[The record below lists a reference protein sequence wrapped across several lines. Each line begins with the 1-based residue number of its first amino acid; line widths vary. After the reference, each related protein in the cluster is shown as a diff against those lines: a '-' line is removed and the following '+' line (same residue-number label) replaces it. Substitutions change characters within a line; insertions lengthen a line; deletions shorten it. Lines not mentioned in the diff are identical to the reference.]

1 MTLFVFSSKGI
12 VSFNFAVSNLS
23 NGVNNCGTLIL
34 LIIFF
39 FHCIVAGC
47 VRESDIIVFTSCN
60 LCTCLLRPGGGVGPE
75 SEVVLLVIVFIFCVK
90 HIPILQSVIFLFV
103 VLHFYL
109 TKLGFNV

>member
-23 NGVNNCGTLIL
+23 NGANNCGTLIL

-60 LCTCLLRPGGGVGPE
+60 LCTCLLRPGFLGVFFGPE

-90 HIPILQSVIFLFV
+90 HVPILQSVIFFCSFT
-103 VLHFYL
+103 FYI
-109 TKLGFNV
+109 

>member
-1 MTLFVFSSKGI
+1 MYM
-12 VSFNFAVSNLS
+12 
-23 NGVNNCGTLIL
+23 
-34 LIIFF
+34 
-39 FHCIVAGC
+39 
-47 VRESDIIVFTSCN
+47 FTKA
-60 LCTCLLRPGGGVGPE
+60 RGGGVGPE

>member
-12 VSFNFAVSNLS
+12 VSFNFVVSNLS
-23 NGVNNCGTLIL
+23 NGANNCGTLIL

-60 LCTCLLRPGGGVGPE
+60 LCTCLLRPGGVGPE